1 MIEDYKLTEE
11 QKLTLL
17 PPDELSKK
25 GVHCLID
32 NLGFLNAQE
41 FVASLMQEARQNTQ
55 TYEEWSEEFYGNMT
69 DEEFK
74 ASLNEF
80 IKNHPHE

>member
-1 MIEDYKLTEE
+1 MLEDYKLTEE
-11 QKLTLL
+11 QKLELL

-32 NLGFLNAQE
+32 NLGYINATE
-41 FVASLMQEARQNTQ
+41 FIASLMQEARENTQ
-55 TYEEWSEEFYGNMT
+55 TYEEWSEEYFGNMT
-69 DEEFK
+69 DEEFR
-74 ASLNEF
+74 ADLQEY

>member
-11 QKLTLL
+11 QKLNLL

-32 NLGFLNAQE
+32 NLGLLNAQE
-41 FVASLMQEARQNTQ
+41 FLASLMQEGREYQS
-55 TYEEWSEEFYGNMT
+55 YEEWSEEFYGNMT

-74 ASLNEF
+74 ESLNEF